1 MIFFLGIIFLVLI
14 IIFFDWITNSNK
26 NKFNKKIQFFI
37 VIISSIIGLTL
48 LIAGLY
54 KYSTLFLSV
63 AAWFLRKKFIFD
75 IIMSF
80 FRKKNLNAHKKYNEV
95 LSLSESYELLGVDE
109 DTSIEDI
116 IKSHKELIRKLHP
129 DKGGS
134 SYLSAKVNQARDI
147 ILKDRKKS

>member
-1 MIFFLGIIFLVLI
+1 MIFFLGIIFLVLMI
-14 IIFFDWITNSNK
+14 FFFDWITNSNK

-75 IIMSF
+75 IILNF
-80 FRKKNLNAHKKYNEV
+80 FRKKNLNDSKKFQET
-95 LSLSESYELLGVDE
+95 LSLSESYDLWGVDE
-109 DTSIEDI
+109 KTSTEDI

-134 SYLSAKVNQARDI
+134 SYLSAKINQARDN
-147 ILKDRKKS
+147 ILEDRKKS